1 VVVVKI
7 EFEGVEAGWR
17 TAREALFVTD
27 PRGIVLVASDPAWH
41 FRTLQPI
48 APEAQ
53 EQIRAALEFGDAP
66 LSTMPLFPGRDGLV
80 RVGRG
85 ALPAQLALLRDAPV
99 GEAEWRI
106 HSLTPI
112 TSAVARERN
121 QARAIAVLAVGLAG
135 LGLMVWLGR
144 RARTRARLAEAAARG
159 AELEARV
166 ATRTRALSTANARLR
181 EEIAERRR
189 SEAERERLGRELAQ
203 AGRLAALGQ
212 FAASMAHEI
221 NQPLA
226 AIRSYADNTG
236 KLIERGRVEDAVEN
250 VSTIGRLTDRIG
262 TLTRQL
268 KGFARR
274 ASGRREPVPVEALL
288 HGVLEVVAARA
299 EAEGTPLIVQAAP
312 DLAVIGDGARLE
324 QVLVNL
330 IQNALDAVAGRP
342 VRQVAVTVATDEGR
356 VGIEVRDDGPGI
368 PEAVRGQI
376 FEPFFTTKTDG
387 LGLGLAISRGIVE
400 ECGGALTVR
409 DAPGGGTVFRM
420 ELVQAPAPAVR
431 AEEAEAGA

>member
-7 EFEGVEAGWR
+7 EFEAIEAAWR
-17 TAREALFVTD
+17 AANEKVFVAD
-27 PRGIVLVASDPAWH
+27 ARGIVLVASDPAWR
-41 FRTLQPI
+41 FRTLKPI

-53 EQIRAALEFGDAP
+53 AQIRAALEFGDAP
-66 LSTMPLFPGRDGLV
+66 LSAMPLFPGPDGLV
-80 RVGRG
+80 RIGRG
-85 ALPAQLALLRDAPV
+85 ALPAQLALERDAPV

-166 ATRTRALSTANARLR
+166 AARTRALSAANTRLQD
-181 EEIAERRR
+181 EMAERRR
-189 SEAERERLGRELAQ
+189 TEAEKERLGRELAQ

-236 KLIERGRVEDAVEN
+236 KLIERGRVADAVEN
-250 VSTIGRLTDRIG
+250 VSAIGRLTDRIG
-262 TLTRQL
+262 ALTRQL

-274 ASGRREPVPVEALL
+274 ASGRREPVPVDALL
-288 HGVLEVVAARA
+288 RGALEVAATRA
-299 EAEGTPLIVQAAP
+299 EAEGTPLAIEAAP

-342 VRQVAVTVATDEGR
+342 VRRVEVAVAAEGGR

-420 ELVQAPAPAVR
+420 ELVRAPATSVR
-431 AEEAEAGA
+431 AEDAEAGA